1 MLFSFI
7 LQTKPSSIFR
17 GRIDVYLARVWRGH
31 SQIAARR
38 LPVGTRFTEGPYDMH
53 SAIFVAVEPTT
64 QSQEW
69 FGFLDDAD
77 KTVHTTQHVERLGKN
92 VWLVNFQNA
101 PYALGYLI
109 SYAERHAIS
118 YRILPLADEPQWIPA
133 GPNPGHSL

>member
-1 MLFSFI
+1 M
-7 LQTKPSSIFR
+7 
-17 GRIDVYLARVWRGH
+17 A
-31 SQIAARR
+31 
-38 LPVGTRFTEGPYDMH
+38 TRFTEGRYDMH

-69 FGFLDDAD
+69 FGFLGDAD